1 MNQSIP
7 NNLSG
12 DAALEAEVELLLA
25 QTKVLQSQMKD
36 DHEEI
41 QTLQN
46 ETRAILDDVFSM
58 IRAA

>member
-12 DAALEAEVELLLA
+12 DATLEAEVELLLA
-25 QTKVLQSQMKD
+25 QTKVLQSQMED
-36 DHEEI
+36 DREEI

-58 IRAA
+58 LRAA

>member
-36 DHEEI
+36 DREEI

-58 IRAA
+58 LRAA